1 MELLQNRYQVEGQ
14 LGKKAGRQTVLARDL
29 ETQERVVIK
38 LLTFGV
44 DFEWDDLK
52 LFERE
57 AETLRSLDHPAIP
70 KYLDYFEIETATTR
84 GFAIVQS
91 YIDAKSLEQHLK
103 AGRSFTEADVKQLAE
118 SLLDI
123 LGYLHTQHPS
133 VIHRDIK
140 PSNILLSDYPTE
152 ELRSNRTGHHVG
164 QVYLVDFG
172 SVQTLVAQEGGTI
185 TVVGTYGYMPPEQYG
200 GRATPASDLYSLGAT
215 LIYLTTGKH
224 PADLPQRNLQL
235 QFRSFA
241 TLSEPFLDWL
251 EWLIEPSLE
260 NRLGSAQVALEAL
273 RDGEIRSEKLS
284 AIAPT
289 DPAITPQ
296 ITTDRLFWNA
306 IWRSSTFGGIAG
318 IVSAALLS
326 FSTTYE
332 LSGGIY
338 TLINWLAAASLI
350 GGLGLGL
357 GFANGLLIAF
367 LTKRFFS
374 SPHSS
379 NLYRLTLGFAVTVFS
394 AALIV
399 LILNLFSSSWVLVP
413 GLLPAVLVLD
423 VAMSAASQAIATWY
437 LRESRRIAS
446 KNDLKI
452 PQQSLKQSLEKIQ
465 EGNSAEPVP
474 PLALTNRRSAKLQR
488 IDRKP
493 APALTKERVL
503 WNAIWRFS
511 TVGASV
517 SAVLFSTYAK
527 FSSSY
532 SSDLRV
538 VALNMVLAAIM
549 GGSLG
554 LGLGFLN
561 GLLSGLLTLRSTR
574 KDNRLRW
581 GVGILVSLF
590 SAGLVY
596 SVLLLSSTSWI
607 PLPLFILV
615 LSLSMGLTS
624 QSFIRWYLRETR
636 SKPPAK
642 TKPKVRLLRARSR
655 SLPVNPLNS
664 FDQRPK

>member
-1 MELLQNRYQVEGQ
+1 
-14 LGKKAGRQTVLARDL
+14 
-29 ETQERVVIK
+29 
-38 LLTFGV
+38 
-44 DFEWDDLK
+44 
-52 LFERE
+52 
-57 AETLRSLDHPAIP
+57 
-70 KYLDYFEIETATTR
+70 
-84 GFAIVQS
+84 
-91 YIDAKSLEQHLK
+91 
-103 AGRSFTEADVKQLAE
+103 
-118 SLLDI
+118 
-123 LGYLHTQHPS
+123 
-133 VIHRDIK
+133 
-140 PSNILLSDYPTE
+140 PSNILLSD
-152 ELRSNRTGHHVG
+152 RTGHHVG
-164 QVYLVDFG
+164 RVYLVDFG

-224 PADLPQRNLQL
+224 PADLPQHNLQL
-235 QFRSFA
+235 QFRPFA

-260 NRLGSAQVALEAL
+260 NRLGSAQLALEAL
-273 RDGEIRSEKLS
+273 RDGEIRSQKLG

-289 DPAITPQ
+289 NPTTTPQ

-306 IWRSSTFGGIAG
+306 IWRSSTWGAIAGVVSVLLLRIPYGYGFGRSLLNVIGWIAASTSLFGG
-318 IVSAALLS
+318 LS
-326 FSTTYE
+326 
-332 LSGGIY
+332 
-338 TLINWLAAASLI
+338 
-350 GGLGLGL
+350 LGL
-357 GFANGLLIAF
+357 GFFNGLLIAY

-374 SPHSS
+374 SARQPR
-379 NLYRLTLGFAVTVFS
+379 LYRLTVGFAATVFS
-394 AALIV
+394 AAV
-399 LILNLFSSSWVLVP
+399 MVTILSLFFSSWFRIPGVL
-413 GLLPAVLVLD
+413 LTTLTLD
-423 VAMSAASQAIATWY
+423 AAMGMASQAIATWY
-437 LRESRRIAS
+437 LRESRKIAS

-452 PQQSLKQSLEKIQ
+452 PQQSLEKIQ
-465 EGNSAEPVP
+465 EENSVEPVP
-474 PLALTNRRSAKLQR
+474 LAPTNRSAKLQR
-488 IDRKP
+488 SDRKP

-532 SSDLRV
+532 SSDLRI

-561 GLLSGLLTLRSTR
+561 GLLSGLLTLRSTL
-574 KDNRLRW
+574 KDSRLRW
-581 GVGILVSLF
+581 GVGIVVSLF

-596 SVLLLSSTSWI
+596 SVLLLSSTTWI

-615 LSLSMGLTS
+615 LSVSMGVTS

-642 TKPKVRLLRARSR
+642 TKSKVRVLRARSR
-655 SLPVNPLNS
+655 SLPVNHLNS